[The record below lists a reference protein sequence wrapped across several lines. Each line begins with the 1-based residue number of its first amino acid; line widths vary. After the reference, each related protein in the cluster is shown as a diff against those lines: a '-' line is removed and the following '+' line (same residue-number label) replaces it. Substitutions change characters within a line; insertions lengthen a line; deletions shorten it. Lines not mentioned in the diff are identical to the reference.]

1 MEKITDGTC
10 FLFADP
16 SFVTGLATVMDIG
29 GALVTYNVS
38 PSGADADERAIA
50 SDWAIIGSDILN
62 AAKTLGEETQTTATA
77 KATA

>member
-1 MEKITDGTC
+1 MGNITDDTG

-50 SDWAIIGSDILN
+50 SDWAVIGSDILN
-62 AAKTLGEETQTTATA
+62 AANTLGEEAQTTA